1 MGVGG
6 TAYFF
11 YKEAQRLSY
20 VARSAFKLLQIQVCA
35 PDLDRGATIL
45 DLGCALGGWLQVACQ
60 SLGPF
65 HGGGSILGVNTKKV
79 KVLLQVSILGF
90 RPSLAGFD
98 FWIALCRLKIV
109 DEDEWR
115 LREVAMDSSVILEN
129 VVGEEDFAW
138 SLVVVRYRWHGCV
151 VVVRCENRVLKIG
164 GHVIKLLGE

>member
-6 TAYFF
+6 TADFF

-20 VARSAFKLLQIQVCA
+20 VAPSAFKLLQIQVCT
-35 PDLDRGATIL
+35 PDLDRGATVL
-45 DLGCALGGWLQVACQ
+45 DLGCVLGRWLKVACQ

-65 HGGGSILGVNTKKV
+65 HGRGSVLGVDTKKV

-98 FWIALCRLKIV
+98 FWMTLCRLKIV

-115 LREVAMDSSVILEN
+115 LREV
-129 VVGEEDFAW
+129 
-138 SLVVVRYRWHGCV
+138 R
-151 VVVRCENRVLKIG
+151 
-164 GHVIKLLGE
+164 LGETI